1 MVNTALIKRINTERT
16 IPLDRYR
23 EEGAESRY
31 EYLVNLA
38 EYNGI
43 SLDMIFTMM
52 DVLGPDEDFDGLLS
66 MIEDYSMMGGLE

>member
-1 MVNTALIKRINTERT
+1 MTAATLIKRINTERT

-31 EYLVNLA
+31 EYLVDLA

-43 SLDMIFTMM
+43 PLDMIFTMM
-52 DVLGPDEDFDGLLS
+52 DVLGPNEDFDGLLS
-66 MIEDYSMMGGLE
+66 MIEDYNLIGDVD